1 VTNTTETS
9 QEPSV
14 DVIDLRIALT
24 HSGVDVVDEIGV
36 KIRPGEVLGLVGES
50 GSGKTTVGMALL
62 GHVRRGGEVAG
73 GVIRIDGRDL
83 SSLGERDLR
92 RLRGGVVSY
101 IPQDPG
107 TSLNPALR
115 ISTQLEEILEAHATD
130 GGAEQRKARVREAL
144 AEVAL
149 PSDERGNDVVLAFP
163 QIIFVLLAV
172 SAIGPKLWLI
182 VVTVGITHAPRV
194 ARVIRGAA
202 QQIVERD
209 FIKADEVAGERRSR
223 IIMGGLLPN
232 VTSPLLVEL
241 GLRMT
246 FSIGLIAAISFLGFG
261 LQPPAADWGLMI
273 NENRLSITVM
283 PWGVLLPVLA
293 IAVLTVG
300 TNLITDGI
308 ARAAIGLDRTNE

>member
-1 VTNTTETS
+1 MTQPQTVEHAVDLIPEAGPEAAPPRLQRFQWLGILRNAARLTRTRIGLGMVGLIVLIAVFGPLVAPHTPTEFVAAPNHGPTS
-9 QEPSV
+9 DAIFGADALGR
-14 DVIDLRIALT
+14 DVFSRFLHGGLT
-24 HSGVDVVDEIGV
+24 VLWMSAAAT
-36 KIRPGEVLGLVGES
+36 VLGV
-50 GSGKTTVGMALL
+50 VL
-62 GHVRRGGEVAG
+62 GTAIGLIAAYSRNWLDDVLMRA
-73 GVIRIDGRDL
+73 
-83 SSLGERDLR
+83 
-92 RLRGGVVSY
+92 
-101 IPQDPG
+101 
-107 TSLNPALR
+107 
-115 ISTQLEEILEAHATD
+115 
-130 GGAEQRKARVREAL
+130 
-144 AEVAL
+144 
-149 PSDERGNDVVLAFP
+149 NDVVLAFP

-209 FIKADEVAGERRSR
+209 FIKAEEVAGERRSR
-223 IIMGGLLPN
+223 IITQGLLPN

-273 NENRLSITVM
+273 NENRLSIAVM

-300 TNLITDGI
+300 TNLVTDGI

>member
-1 VTNTTETS
+1 MTQPQTVEQALDLVPEAGPEAAPPRLQRFQWLGILRNAARLTRTRIGLGMVGLIVLIAFFGPLVAPHSPTEFVAAPNHGPTS
-9 QEPSV
+9 DAIFGADALGR
-14 DVIDLRIALT
+14 DVFSRFLHGGLTVLWMSAAATAL
-24 HSGVDVVDEIGV
+24 GV
-36 KIRPGEVLGLVGES
+36 VLGTAIGLIAAYSRNWLDDVL
-50 GSGKTTVGMALL
+50 M
-62 GHVRRGGEVAG
+62 
-73 GVIRIDGRDL
+73 
-83 SSLGERDLR
+83 
-92 RLRGGVVSY
+92 
-101 IPQDPG
+101 
-107 TSLNPALR
+107 
-115 ISTQLEEILEAHATD
+115 
-130 GGAEQRKARVREAL
+130 
-144 AEVAL
+144 
-149 PSDERGNDVVLAFP
+149 RGNDVVLAFP

-273 NENRLSITVM
+273 NENRLSIAVM

-300 TNLITDGI
+300 TNLVTDGI